1 MYHLTPQ
8 QLMEELLKRKKII
21 ELAMTTDELGFMELC
36 ELKDELLEI
45 QLELG
50 EIKVCSIN
58 DPDCESCSG

>member
-8 QLMEELLKRKKII
+8 QLMEELLKRKKVI
-21 ELAMTTDELGFMELC
+21 ELAMETGELSFMELC

-58 DPDCESCSG
+58 DPGCESCSG